1 MGGVATRGAGSVW
14 SAVARSPSPPL
25 LRLLVLLG
33 AVAGAA
39 AQADAGGHGGGGGEH
54 EPAGVWGP
62 LVGALCM
69 LLIGGTAAGLTI
81 GLLST
86 DVTELE
92 LTMES
97 GPPDKRRK
105 ARKSKA
111 TTPCSPLDVT
121 GADAPE
127 KVFGV
132 LQDHHKVSPCGR
144 RAGRSGGLTEK
155 KSCWSRSSS

>member
-105 ARKSKA
+105 ARKSK
-111 TTPCSPLDVT
+111 
-121 GADAPE
+121 E
-127 KVFGV
+127 
-132 LQDHHKVSPCGR
+132 GR
-144 RAGRSGGLTEK
+144 PVQHAARWT
-155 KSCWSRSSS
+155 

>member
-1 MGGVATRGAGSVW
+1 MLEVEVVSGGGQAALGESHPMGGVATRGAR
-14 SAVARSPSPPL
+14 SAARSPSPPL

-105 ARKSKA
+105 ARKSK
-111 TTPCSPLDVT
+111 
-121 GADAPE
+121 E
-127 KVFGV
+127 
-132 LQDHHKVSPCGR
+132 GR
-144 RAGRSGGLTEK
+144 PPPRAARWT
-155 KSCWSRSSS
+155 